1 MTHFPIS
8 RRGFMRTGLASG
20 ALLAGAATARAQAPI
35 TTDDFDYE
43 VTRTEEEWKARLNE
57 AEYKILRRGSTELP
71 KTNPLWEETAN
82 GSYAC
87 KGCELHNYDA
97 NWKVVL
103 DKGWAFFKHSTPN
116 SVLTGID
123 GPVPEYGSDMNNGGP
138 GAMIEAHCRRCGSHL
153 GHIVYVDDMLLHCI
167 NGASLTFT
175 PAEA

>member
-1 MTHFPIS
+1 MTQFPIT

-20 ALLAGAATARAQAPI
+20 ALMTGAAAGA
-35 TTDDFDYE
+35 TDAASDAFTYE
-43 VTRTEEEWKARLNE
+43 VTRTEEDWKARLTDD
-57 AEYKILRRGSTELP
+57 EYDILRKGSTELP
-71 KTNPLWEETAN
+71 KTSQLWNETAN

-87 KGCELHNYDA
+87 KGCDLHNYDA

-103 DKGWAFFKHSTPN
+103 DKGWAFFHHSVPN

-123 GPVPEYGSDMNNGGP
+123 GPVPAYGSEPSTTGP

-153 GHIVYVDDMLLHCI
+153 GHIVYVENKLLHCI

-175 PAEA
+175 PVEA